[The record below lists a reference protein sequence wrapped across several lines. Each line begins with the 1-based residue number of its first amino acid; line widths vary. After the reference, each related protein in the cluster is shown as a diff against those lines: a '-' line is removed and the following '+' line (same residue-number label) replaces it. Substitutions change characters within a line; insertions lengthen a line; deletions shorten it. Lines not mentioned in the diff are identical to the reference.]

1 MTLKI
6 AEVEKSV
13 SSVEEL
19 MSTKISVIEKSMSNK
34 IFAVE
39 NSMVTIKE

>member
-13 SSVEEL
+13 LTVEEA
-19 MSTKISVIEKSMSNK
+19 MSTKI
-34 IFAVE
+34 E
-39 NSMVTIKE
+39 NSITNIKEQIKNEVKQRLKLQP